1 MTKDLKELI
10 KYTKNIGTDI
20 HFIQAGGGNTSIK
33 KDGKLY
39 IKASGSIFR
48 NFSKKNIAVLNLSNG
63 EQIFPEDFSS
73 NNPSMESSFHS
84 VIKSK
89 FVSHLHCLRTILIS
103 SLGMLNYL
111 EKQLL
116 NEELTIDL
124 IDYVTP
130 GDELGK
136 RISLLNLDN
145 RSGIILL
152 QNHGIIIYGDTIQE
166 IYSYQKIVEAVSKK
180 ILNDLNIKFGDGLL
194 SEVNSNMDKIKI
206 FRLHNISLDQIK
218 FLSDSYF
225 FPDQIIYLNNKI
237 NWNIFKD
244 INSLLNESLDNEIY
258 FLESEEIVFTN
269 YNDEVFEIIWAL
281 LFIISG
287 ITQSNNIKDIRL
299 LHPNEKNR
307 LLNMPEEI
315 HRKNVSDHRL

>member
-180 ILNDLNIKFGDGLL
+180 ILNDL
-194 SEVNSNMDKIKI
+194 
-206 FRLHNISLDQIK
+206 
-218 FLSDSYF
+218 Y
-225 FPDQIIYLNNKI
+225 
-237 NWNIFKD
+237 
-244 INSLLNESLDNEIY
+244 
-258 FLESEEIVFTN
+258 
-269 YNDEVFEIIWAL
+269 
-281 LFIISG
+281 
-287 ITQSNNIKDIRL
+287 
-299 LHPNEKNR
+299 
-307 LLNMPEEI
+307 
-315 HRKNVSDHRL
+315 